1 MTSRPFNDIPR
12 RSDMISPT
20 PLQSD
25 GEQESKE
32 SESQSSVIFSE
43 VIQERN
49 SLIAC
54 TIFQPEELYKLFL
67 SFIKR
72 SDCHAKGYLEGKC
85 NKLCAELLRI
95 NTIREEKGLEPLRIE
110 YLEKF
115 HIFFAL
121 KNKVSVNEIDL
132 RRIKIWKRELQR
144 YELVDE
150 SMYKF
155 IIKCIKY
162 LSMLMV
168 KWRLIDIGQYMY
180 RYKGRSLTVKMLDMR
195 KINQQCMDVSIFW
208 MCFAIKH
215 LPFKG
220 FVEKNLDCYAE
231 LLIYAINEVFEF
243 LSNCAN
249 VNNNL
254 HFTQFYL
261 ELTPKWKW
269 IIGQKSPVLLEKFYK
284 LLEALEKAYR
294 TFEKHLIQE
303 ILKLIT

>member
-1 MTSRPFNDIPR
+1 MTSRPFNEIAR
-12 RSDMISPT
+12 RLDMISPT

-25 GEQESKE
+25 GEQSKDA
-32 SESQSSVIFSE
+32 ESQSSVIFSE
-43 VIQERN
+43 LIQERN

-54 TIFQPEELYKLFL
+54 PIFQPDELYKLFL

-72 SDCHAKGYLEGKC
+72 PNYQAKGYLEGKC

-95 NTIREEKGLEPLRIE
+95 NTIREEKELGPLRIE

-115 HIFFAL
+115 HIFFSL
-121 KNKVSVNEIDL
+121 KSKVSVNEMNL
-132 RRIKIWKRELQR
+132 KSIKMWKRELQR
-144 YELVDE
+144 YEIVDE
-150 SMYKF
+150 AMYKF

-220 FVEKNLDCYAE
+220 FVEKNLVCYAE
-231 LLIYAINEVFEF
+231 LLIYSINEVFEF
-243 LSNCAN
+243 LSNCTN
-249 VNNNL
+249 INNNL
-254 HFTQFYL
+254 HFRQFYL

-269 IIGQKSPVLLEKFYK
+269 IIGQKNPALLEKFYK

-303 ILKLIT
+303 ILKIIA